1 MLARCSMRSI
11 KRTLVGGRTSKKR
24 RLPLHTLCERC
35 RSCALFSDQY
45 FFFCGVPTQVYS
57 RPRNPRKS
65 LLDRLGVYPVLL
77 DCLLY
82 RVRHCIGFYDCLLD
96 HNQKV
101 SSDKFDVIETTRN
114 SIWRFTQPETGKI
127 RGPSA
132 TNQPDERGLAAPTP
146 PVEPTL
152 ARTRPS
158 RPAPFFASTL
168 YIFIHL
174 AGYNRTNM

>member
-1 MLARCSMRSI
+1 MVHGGAKTNDGARTQEENRHIIHGTGHTAVISVDVLPQVCS
-11 KRTLVGGRTSKKR
+11 G
-24 RLPLHTLCERC
+24 
-35 RSCALFSDQY
+35 
-45 FFFCGVPTQVYS
+45 
-57 RPRNPRKS
+57 PRKS